1 MSSAFQCSICLKGDN
16 DAQLSDDETTCILDI
31 NKKKN
36 RFISFR
42 KKDKNTQ
49 NIQRKVKLY
58 DCGHEF
64 HVDCLK
70 EWVTNNNSCPLCR
83 KEIIFHFS
91 IHFKKGIWKKNY
103 LLRIDND
110 EICIYELQNYKKKH
124 NKNTR
129 NFSDIYLNF
138 KDKKSKKKIYKTI
151 KYSEF
156 SKISMFREEVI
167 CIKEKNG
174 NKTLFY
180 TDVDELLII
189 DTLIKLT
196 KRYGLI
202 NKIGPSVDNYAD
214 DFTPIEGDI
223 FNDYSYLIN

>member
-1 MSSAFQCSICLKGDN
+1 MSSEYQCSICLKGDN

-36 RFISFR
+36 RFIPFR

-49 NIQRKVKLY
+49 NTQRKVKLY
-58 DCGHEF
+58 ECGHEF

-83 KEIIFHFS
+83 KEIIYHFS
-91 IHFKKGIWKKNY
+91 IHFKKGIRKKNY

-124 NKNTR
+124 NENTR

-167 CIKEKNG
+167 CITEKNDD
-174 NKTLFY
+174 KTFFY

-202 NKIGPSVDNYAD
+202 NKMNLETENSPIT
-214 DFTPIEGDI
+214 FTPFDTDI
-223 FNDYSYLIN
+223 WEDYVNRLY

>member
-1 MSSAFQCSICLKGDN
+1 MSSEYQCSICLKGDN

-36 RFISFR
+36 RFIPFR

-49 NIQRKVKLY
+49 NTQRKVKLY
-58 DCGHEF
+58 ECGHEF

-83 KEIIFHFS
+83 KEIIYHFS
-91 IHFKKGIWKKNY
+91 IHFKKGIRKKNY

-110 EICIYELQNYKKKH
+110 EICIYELQNSKKKH
-124 NKNTR
+124 NENTR
-129 NFSDIYLNF
+129 DFSDIYLNF

-167 CIKEKNG
+167 CITEKNDD
-174 NKTLFY
+174 KTFFY

-202 NKIGPSVDNYAD
+202 NKMNLETENSPIT
-214 DFTPIEGDI
+214 FTPFDTDI
-223 FNDYSYLIN
+223 WEDYVNRLY